1 VKFFKD
7 RWVTAAKYR
16 ELVETVGQLELKFE
30 SVLSDAL
37 AENAR
42 LKLEN
47 EEMKAVNEA
56 LAAKAARDA
65 VVIAQLKLELD
76 EARREPMPVAGA
88 F

>member
-1 VKFFKD
+1 
-7 RWVTAAKYR
+7 
-16 ELVETVGQLELKFE
+16 LVETVGQLELDFAAAQKEFA
-30 SVLSDAL
+30 DAL

-42 LKLEN
+42 LRLEN
-47 EEMKAVNEA
+47 EEMKAANEA

-76 EARREPMPVAGA
+76 EARRGPMPVAGA

>member
-47 EEMKAVNEA
+47 EEMKAANEA
-56 LAAKAARDA
+56 LAAKAAQDA

>member
-47 EEMKAVNEA
+47 EEMKAANEA

>member
-1 VKFFKD
+1 VKFFRD

-47 EEMKAVNEA
+47 EEMKAANEA

-76 EARREPMPVAGA
+76 EARGEPLPCAGA

>member
-1 VKFFKD
+1 
-7 RWVTAAKYR
+7 
-16 ELVETVGQLELKFE
+16 
-30 SVLSDAL
+30 
-37 AENAR
+37 
-42 LKLEN
+42 
-47 EEMKAVNEA
+47 MKAVNEA